1 MTCDDVRSRLI
12 DALVT
17 NRAPNDPVLL
27 SHIESC
33 PACRAAQTDYVALW
47 EELGARSMPEPSPDA
62 AARFARRLATSGLAP
77 RARVGKMAHAW
88 WFGAAVAATLV
99 VALIGYRVGTQ
110 HATTDSLADVASADN
125 AGPTFL
131 LLLHVDSTFRRGEPP
146 VKQAALVA
154 EYAAWANNLG
164 AETFVGGER
173 LAENDRTWLGAPTAE
188 STQSD
193 HVDGFFLI
201 HAKNLG
207 AARAIAASCPHLRH
221 GGRIELREI
230 DRSSL

>member
-1 MTCDDVRSRLI
+1 VTCDDVRSRLI

-17 NRAPNDPVLL
+17 RRAPDDPAML

-47 EELGARSMPEPSPDA
+47 EKLGTQSTPAPSPDA

-77 RARVGKMAHAW
+77 RARAGRLVHAW
-88 WFGAAVAATLV
+88 WFGASVAAALV
-99 VALIGYRVGTQ
+99 VGLAGYRTGTR
-110 HATTDSLADVASADN
+110 HPADRSSTDVASAVN
-125 AGPTFL
+125 AAPTFL

-146 VKQAALVA
+146 VQQSVLAA
-154 EYAAWANNLG
+154 EYAAWANDLSTG
-164 AETFVGGER
+164 IFVDGER
-173 LAENDRTWLGAPTAE
+173 LDDNRLVWLGAPTAE
-188 STQSD
+188 ATQSD

-201 HAKNLG
+201 HAKDLK
-207 AARAIAASCPHLRH
+207 AARVIAASCPHLRH

-230 DRSSL
+230 DQS